1 MNFRNITKGILL
13 LIAAAAALHCSSPT
27 EPDFFKI
34 KSVIEP
40 PTITGF
46 YVTTVEYPEGTG
58 EVIGNPAYKVQEIN
72 VFPNPCR
79 TTAPPRPRYGHPLII
94 FTHLSDTAVIII
106 ARGRTIRE
114 AANSESS
121 VLGMPAVHSLSPV
134 VRRIEKNSTIHD
146 YFCAWDLKDNDGNY
160 VTTGYYRAYIYGPK
174 VPPDY
179 FLDFAL
185 EIEESHLEQY

>member
-1 MNFRNITKGILL
+1 MNFRNIIKGILL
-13 LIAAAAALHCSSPT
+13 LIAAVAALQCSSPI

-46 YVTTVEYPEGTG
+46 YVTTVENPEGTG

-79 TTAPPRPRYGHPLII
+79 TTVPPQPRYGHPLII

-106 ARGRTIRE
+106 VRGRTIRE
-114 AANSESS
+114 EANSESS
-121 VLGMPAVHSLSPV
+121 ILGIPAVHSWPPV
-134 VRRIEKNSTIHD
+134 VRRIEKSSFGD
-146 YFCAWDLKDNDGNY
+146 FCAWDLKDNQGNY
-160 VTTGYYRAYIYGPK
+160 AASGYYRAYIYGPK
-174 VPPDY
+174 VPPNY

-185 EIEESHLEQY
+185 EIEESHLEHY